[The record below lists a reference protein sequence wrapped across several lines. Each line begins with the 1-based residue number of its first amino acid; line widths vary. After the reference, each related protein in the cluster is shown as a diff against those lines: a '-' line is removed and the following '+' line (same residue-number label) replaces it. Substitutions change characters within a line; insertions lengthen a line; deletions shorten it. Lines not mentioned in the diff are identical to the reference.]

1 MTLLAIISYRFNVY
15 KDISNLMVNIIET
28 FDPDFRQKQHHFF
41 EQTTIQIKAFDNLK
55 NIKGQ
60 GKTNC

>member
-1 MTLLAIISYRFNVY
+1 MAIISYRFNVY
-15 KDISNLMVNIIET
+15 KDFSNLMVNVIET

-41 EQTTIQIKAFDNLK
+41 SEQTTIQIKAFDNLK